1 MREFGAARAHRCDF
15 AAAFFVVSF
24 ARASRLQIPIVPLT
38 SAVSGFLASVSFF
51 FIVRAFVI
59 LR

>member
-24 ARASRLQIPIVPLT
+24 ARAFKFQWFHLLLWFQVSSR
-38 SAVSGFLASVSFF
+38 VSRSFSW
-51 FIVRAFVI
+51 
-59 LR
+59 LGLS